1 MNEPITQVQDRD
13 HRIGQLEGI
22 AGQLDLRLDGM
33 EKRLDRIEQ
42 AVVEQGREI
51 NRRIDSLTRWLV
63 GMQLAS
69 FLALGSLLFR
79 ILDKLP

>member
-1 MNEPITQVQDRD
+1 MNEPITQVQDHEGRLG
-13 HRIGQLEGI
+13 RLEGI
-22 AGQLDLRLDGM
+22 VEQLDRRLDGM

-42 AVVEQGREI
+42 AIVEV

-69 FLALGSLLFR
+69 LLALGSLLFR